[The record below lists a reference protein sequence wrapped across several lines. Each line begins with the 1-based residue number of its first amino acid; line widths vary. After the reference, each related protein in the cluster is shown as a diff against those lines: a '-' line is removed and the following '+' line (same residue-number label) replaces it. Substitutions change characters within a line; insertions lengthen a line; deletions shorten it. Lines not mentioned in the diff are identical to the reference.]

1 MYQKTTL
8 LKMRKR
14 GETEK
19 RDMYMKTPFR
29 IHVAPDMLKNRE
41 NEYISRRLTHDAYM
55 RRAARGGSEQHQHNK
70 QEVKNGSEAQD
81 QLSL

>member
-1 MYQKTTL
+1 
-8 LKMRKR
+8 MRKR

-55 RRAARGGSEQHQHNK
+55 KRGARRVSTKHKPNHKGAYYGNETENQLPVQCGDAA
-70 QEVKNGSEAQD
+70 
-81 QLSL
+81 

>member
-1 MYQKTTL
+1 
-8 LKMRKR
+8 MRKR

-41 NEYISRRLTHDAYM
+41 NEYI
-55 RRAARGGSEQHQHNK
+55 RGG
-70 QEVKNGSEAQD
+70 
-81 QLSL
+81 